1 MKSQHLRI
9 IILLLLITLIGF
21 LGYRNYKQIA
31 TKSNSPLLLIPTN
44 ASLILQINDFE
55 ELKRKLNNSVI
66 WNNCRLST
74 YANSLHADIQ
84 YLDSII
90 EFANNSEKIQTKKLF
105 FSTHKSSYNDAAILF
120 STTIEN
126 SFNLKDLITKTI
138 GIRQNEIVIHDYENE
153 DILELHIKS
162 KKYFIAEIEGILFGS
177 KSKIL
182 VQDAIRQSGANS
194 SNLLSNKSFL
204 KVKETTSAYAVA
216 NLYYNFNHLTELA
229 DIYTEEKIQKN
240 IFLNH
245 FAGWAATDI
254 FIKNNS
260 FFANGLLDAN
270 KQDNYLTA
278 LKNQKSA
285 KQNIQ
290 NIIPHNTSML
300 LMLSFSNT
308 KMLAEKKNSFL
319 QKHNSYYSWEKK
331 KRNLQE
337 NHQFELNEFL
347 KYVEQEIGVF
357 TIASKSKDSFEQS
370 YSFIKSKDI
379 NQSAIFLSGLVNGE
393 DKSEYLEHTIFN
405 IKEPKLLS
413 FLFGDIF
420 SAKENSYFVAIED
433 YLIFGNSS
441 SAVQYVIDNFNS
453 RNTLS
458 SSNHFKKFSQQ
469 ISEKSNLFFY
479 INPGKSADFLNNN
492 LNKKWKDLLAIKE
505 DSLQKFTA
513 FAYQLNVG
521 SPLYLNNIILFYDE
535 EFKEELKQEWY
546 GQLDTSFAMDP
557 QIIYNY
563 ITKKE
568 QVFVQDL
575 SNKIYLFSTSGE
587 KLWKKQIDEQII
599 GNVSQI
605 DFYKNKKLQILFN
618 SKSRLY
624 IIDRLGRWVEDYPKL
639 LSFQATNGHALF
651 DYDNNR
657 NYRIL
662 IAGDN
667 GMLYNFDKKAKA
679 VSGWK
684 FKKTN
689 SKLGEPVKHIVQ
701 NGKDYILY
709 TSKDKNTQL
718 LARNGTKRVS
728 YNSIPTFTDVSLQ
741 TDSEGTLYAITNEG
755 KLWRAKVDGNAT
767 ELPLTSLIP
776 NSKFLITDNN
786 LIYSNDKTV
795 FVLDKKFELLHTFN
809 LADKV
814 EEISHY
820 NGNLVIKTTAAI
832 YVCEDGEIKEGT
844 PIETDG
850 FTLVNDLDKDGKLN
864 LIISRD
870 AFLYNFEIE

>member
-1 MKSQHLRI
+1 
-9 IILLLLITLIGF
+9 
-21 LGYRNYKQIA
+21 
-31 TKSNSPLLLIPTN
+31 
-44 ASLILQINDFE
+44 
-55 ELKRKLNNSVI
+55 
-66 WNNCRLST
+66 
-74 YANSLHADIQ
+74 
-84 YLDSII
+84 
-90 EFANNSEKIQTKKLF
+90 
-105 FSTHKSSYNDAAILF
+105 
-120 STTIEN
+120 
-126 SFNLKDLITKTI
+126 
-138 GIRQNEIVIHDYENE
+138 
-153 DILELHIKS
+153 
-162 KKYFIAEIEGILFGS
+162 
-177 KSKIL
+177 
-182 VQDAIRQSGANS
+182 
-194 SNLLSNKSFL
+194 
-204 KVKETTSAYAVA
+204 
-216 NLYYNFNHLTELA
+216 
-229 DIYTEEKIQKN
+229 
-240 IFLNH
+240 
-245 FAGWAATDI
+245 
-254 FIKNNS
+254 
-260 FFANGLLDAN
+260 
-270 KQDNYLTA
+270 
-278 LKNQKSA
+278 
-285 KQNIQ
+285 
-290 NIIPHNTSML
+290 
-300 LMLSFSNT
+300 
-308 KMLAEKKNSFL
+308 MLA
-319 QKHNSYYSWEKK
+319 
-331 KRNLQE
+331 
-337 NHQFELNEFL
+337 
-347 KYVEQEIGVF
+347 
-357 TIASKSKDSFEQS
+357 
-370 YSFIKSKDI
+370 I
-379 NQSAIFLSGLVNGE
+379 N
-393 DKSEYLEHTIFN
+393 
-405 IKEPKLLS
+405 
-413 FLFGDIF
+413 
-420 SAKENSYFVAIED
+420 
-433 YLIFGNSS
+433 
-441 SAVQYVIDNFNS
+441 
-453 RNTLS
+453 
-458 SSNHFKKFSQQ
+458 
-469 ISEKSNLFFY
+469 
-479 INPGKSADFLNNN
+479 
-492 LNKKWKDLLAIKE
+492 E

-513 FAYQLNVG
+513 FSYQLNVG

-587 KLWKKQIDEQII
+587 KLWEKQIDEQII

-651 DYDNNR
+651 DYANNR

-689 SKLGEPVKHIVQ
+689 SKLGEPVKHFVQ

-728 YNSIPTFTDVSLQ
+728 YNSIPTFTDVALQ
-741 TDSEGTLYAITNEG
+741 TDSEGTLYGITNEG

-767 ELPLTSLIP
+767 ELPLPNLIP

-809 LADKV
+809 VADKV

-844 PIETDG
+844 PIETDR

>member
-9 IILLLLITLIGF
+9 IILLFLIALIGF
-21 LGYRNYKQIA
+21 FGYRNYKQIA

-74 YANSLHADIQ
+74 YANSLHSDIQ
-84 YLDSII
+84 HLDSII
-90 EFANNSEKIQTKKLF
+90 EFAYNSEKTQTNKLF

-126 SFNLKDLITKTI
+126 SFNLKDLIAKTI
-138 GIRQNEIVIHDYENE
+138 GVRQNEILIHDYENE
-153 DILELHIKS
+153 DILELQIKS
-162 KKYFIAEIEGILFGS
+162 KKYFITEIEGVIFGS

-182 VQDAIRQSGANS
+182 VQDAIRQSGAK
-194 SNLLSNKSFL
+194 SNLLSNKAFL
-204 KVKETTSAYAVA
+204 KVKETTSDYAVA

-229 DIYTEEKIQKN
+229 DIYIEEKIQKN

-245 FAGWAATDI
+245 FSDWAATDI

-270 KQDNYLTA
+270 KKDNYLTA

-290 NIIPHNTSML
+290 NIIPHNTSIL
-300 LMLSFSNT
+300 LTLSFSNT
-308 KMLAEKKNSFL
+308 KMLADKKNSFL
-319 QKHNSYYSWEKK
+319 QRHNAYYSWEKK
-331 KRNLQE
+331 KKNLQE
-337 NHQFELNEFL
+337 NYKFELNEFL

-357 TIASKSKDSFEQS
+357 TIASKSKDTFEQS
-370 YSFIKSKDI
+370 YSFIKSKNI
-379 NQSAIFLSGLVNGE
+379 NQSTIFLSELVNSE
-393 DKSEYLEHTIFN
+393 DKSEYLEQTIFN

-441 SAVQYVIDNFNS
+441 SAVQYVIDNFKS

-469 ISEKSNLFFY
+469 ISEKSNFFFY
-479 INPGKSADFLNNN
+479 VNPGKSADLLNNS
-492 LNKKWKDLLAIKE
+492 LNKKWGDLLAINE

-521 SPLYLNNIILFYDE
+521 SPLFLNNIILFYDE

-546 GQLDTSFAMDP
+546 GQLDTSFAMNP

-587 KLWKKQIDEQII
+587 KLWEKQIDEQII

-605 DFYKNKKLQILFN
+605 DFYKNKKMQILFN
-618 SKSRLY
+618 SKNKLY
-624 IIDRLGRWVEDYPKL
+624 IIDRLGRWLEDYPKKL
-639 LSFQATNGHALF
+639 TFQATNGHALF
-651 DYDNNR
+651 DYTKNR

-662 IAGDN
+662 IAGND
-667 GMLYNFDKKAKA
+667 GMLYNFNKKVKA

-689 SKLGEPVKHIVQ
+689 SKLVNPAKHFVQ

-709 TSKDKNTQL
+709 ASKDKNTQL

-728 YNSIPTFTDVSLQ
+728 YNSIPIFNDSPFQ
-741 TDSEGTLYAITNEG
+741 TDSEGTIYGITNEG
-755 KLWRAKVDGNAT
+755 KLWRAKVDGNTT
-767 ELPLTSLIP
+767 ELPLTNLIP

-786 LIYSNDKTV
+786 LIYSNNKTV
-795 FVLDKKFELLHTFN
+795 FVLDKNFELLHTFN
-809 LADKV
+809 LGYKV

-820 NGNLVIKTTAAI
+820 NGNLVIKTTTSI
-832 YVCEDGEIKEGT
+832 YVCKDGEFKEGT

-850 FTLVNDLDKDGKLN
+850 FTAVNDLDKDGKLN